1 MSVFNDAVHLIAQ
14 AMWKPFS
21 PNPTAVEKDWQE
33 TRNRFTD
40 EEYNEVVKAMA
51 ILIDA
56 LDDRREEFLGVI
68 LEAIGANNT
77 HNGQFFTPSCIA
89 RVMAKMTAVE
99 KSDKKGIITLSDPAC
114 GASVLLIEQGEE
126 LLRKGIP
133 QEDIYI
139 IAGDIDSR
147 ACDISYIE
155 LSLLGYAACVERKN
169 AITYKDIQPPR
180 YTVNYFSYAMPMR
193 RLARRH
199 NGEPIRTTIG
209 DASRPAHING

>member
-1 MSVFNDAVHLIAQ
+1 MSVFTDTVHLIAQ
-14 AMWKPFS
+14 AMRKPFS

-40 EEYNEVVKAMA
+40 EEYNEVVKALT
-51 ILIDA
+51 ILIGA

-68 LEAIGANNT
+68 LEAIGANNK

-89 RVMAKMTAVE
+89 RVMAKMTAIE
-99 KSDKKGIITLSDPAC
+99 KSEMKGILTLTDPAC

-126 LLRKGIP
+126 LLRKGIR

-139 IAGDIDSR
+139 VAGDIDSR

-155 LSLLGYAACVERKN
+155 LSLLGYAACVERKD
-169 AITYKDIQPPR
+169 AIYNKDIQPPR
-180 YTVNYFSYAMPMR
+180 YTVNYFSFAMPMR

-199 NGEPIRTTIG
+199 NDEPIRTTFG
-209 DASRPAHING
+209 DASRPAQFND